1 MSDKEEWAYTIYDR
15 DGDEVA
21 MSSYTYETEEEAH
34 EGADFWMDDW
44 RYGSH
49 EVYKL

>member
-1 MSDKEEWAYTIYDR
+1 MSYKEEWAYTIYDR

-21 MSSYTYETEEEAH
+21 VSSDTYETEAEAD
-34 EGADFWMDDW
+34 EGAEFWMDDC